1 MGQSTWGVSLTMNF
15 IILASLL
22 LSSLVIIQ
30 GKDYSPATD
39 ETSNTPT
46 TEPEPEPTP
55 DIEGGMIKCCEE
67 SKCCKDWRT
76 NMPECQKCA
85 GNCCEKFKI
94 PRNSDDCFIE
104 TLLCQR
110 I

>member
-1 MGQSTWGVSLTMNF
+1 MDHLF
-15 IILASLL
+15 YF
-22 LSSLVIIQ
+22 LSSFKLPSTIDINQ
-30 GKDYSPATD
+30 HKTHIYTDYSPATD
-39 ETSNTPT
+39 ETSNKPT

-67 SKCCKDWRT
+67 SKCCNDWRT

-104 TLLCQR
+104 TLLCQPL
-110 I
+110 

>member
-1 MGQSTWGVSLTMNF
+1 MGVSLTMNF

-22 LSSLVIIQ
+22 LSSLVIIEGKQ
-30 GKDYSPATD
+30 KDYSPATD
-39 ETSNTPT
+39 ETSNKPT
-46 TEPEPEPTP
+46 T

-94 PRNSDDCFIE
+94 PRNSEDCVIE